1 MLKEKTKISSRWAA
15 AFLLLCALC
24 VVPVRAETAG
34 NSSDNSTV
42 YERSKRSSAADS
54 SEADGSASDTDANTL
69 RRQNPDT
76 DYRIILEDDAG
87 LMSREELTQLS
98 TQMLDITAYG
108 NAAFKSV
115 SSNYLSAS
123 RFAEEYY
130 HELFGQ
136 QSGTLFLIDMDNREI
151 YIFSD
156 GAVYRTIT
164 GSYADT
170 ITDNVYRYA
179 SEGSY
184 YLCASRAFEQIN
196 TLLAGRKIA
205 QPMKYISN
213 ALLALIIAALINYF
227 IVRVTSRGT
236 KPAAS
241 EILQASPSNFAFRNP
256 KKHLTSQTKVYSPSG
271 GGGGGHSG
279 GGHGGGGGHS
289 GGGGGHRF

>member
-1 MLKEKTKISSRWAA
+1 MLKKIKKISSLWAA
-15 AFLLLCALC
+15 AFLLLCAIC
-24 VVPVRAETAG
+24 AIPVRAETAG

-42 YERSKRSSAADS
+42 YERSKRSSAAS
-54 SEADGSASDTDANTL
+54 SDTDIAAPDSDTDTL
-69 RRQNPDT
+69 RLQNPDT
-76 DYRIILEDDAG
+76 GYRIILEDDAG
-87 LMSREELTQLS
+87 LMSREERTQLS

-136 QSGTLFLIDMDNREI
+136 QSGTLFLIDMDNREL

-184 YLCASRAFEQIN
+184 YLCASQAFEQIN

-205 QPMKYISN
+205 QPMKYIGN
-213 ALLALIIAALINYF
+213 ALLAFIIAALINYF
-227 IVRVTSRGT
+227 IVRITSRGK

-241 EILQASPSNFAFRNP
+241 EILQASSSSFAFRNP
-256 KKHLTSQTKVYSPSG
+256 QKHLTSQTKVYAPSG